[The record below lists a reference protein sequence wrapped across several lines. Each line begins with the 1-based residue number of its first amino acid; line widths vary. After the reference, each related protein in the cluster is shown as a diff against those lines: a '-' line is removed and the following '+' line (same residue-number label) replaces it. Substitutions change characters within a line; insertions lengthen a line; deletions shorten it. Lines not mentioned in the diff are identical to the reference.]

1 MHSVAGLIHTDFRL
15 PTLDYSDLLTLTMHL
30 TKNMQDIQEVFRL
43 ACFNLFTHNRDD
55 HAKNFSLIM
64 DEKGKWRFS
73 PVYDVTFSDGP
84 GGEHST
90 MYMGEGKNPTIK
102 HLLSLAKKHN
112 IKNVD
117 DITDEVI
124 SAKNRWREFA
134 TQAGVSKKTQES
146 IWRVISK
153 YEC

>member
-1 MHSVAGLIHTDFRL
+1 
-15 PTLDYSDLLTLTMHL
+15 
-30 TKNMQDIQEVFRL
+30 
-43 ACFNLFTHNRDD
+43 
-55 HAKNFSLIM
+55 M

-112 IKNVD
+112 IKNAD